1 MTNDSGR
8 SLAYPEVVVELLDGR
23 GNVTYRVA
31 APVAP
36 ARLAP
41 GEEGSYLVPLP
52 EGADL
57 REIRVSAG
65 PLPVRDDDPIDV
77 TLRQLLRAIQ
87 DYRSEHEHGNGYVF
101 DISELYA
108 ALSAEFGGEDRDRDG
123 VEDVEQVFRS
133 HGFFAD
139 LDGSRSWRAGE
150 APGLTSH
157 PAFQG
162 FPAALPRPDLP
173 APPEATVTIDSG
185 GVATHAVVYLTFAPP
200 NASRSYG
207 YVTAIVDGQIV
218 LAPPPP
224 GYDAELTILL
234 LADGYTPAL
243 VARFDNAE
251 LWSYWEQAPGQSV
264 IEISATLHPADGSS
278 DDDDLLLLTAAAPG
292 AGPAWPLPPIWAWII
307 FAEVAVVVLA
317 SGAISIAHFR
327 GRGR

>member
-1 MTNDSGR
+1 MTNDSSR
-8 SLAYPEVVVELLDGR
+8 SLAYPEVVVELLDAR
-23 GNVTYRVA
+23 GNVTYRIG

-36 ARLAP
+36 AHLAP
-41 GEEGSYLVPLP
+41 GEEGSYVVPLP
-52 EGADL
+52 EGAD
-57 REIRVSAG
+57 RTEIRVSPG
-65 PLPVRDDDPIDV
+65 PLPVQDDDPIDV
-77 TLRQLLRAIQ
+77 TLRQLLRAIK

-157 PAFQG
+157 PVFEG

-173 APPEATVTIDSG
+173 AAPEATVTIDSG

-200 NASRSYG
+200 DTSRSYG

-234 LADGYTPAL
+234 LADGYTPGWW
-243 VARFDNAE
+243 R
-251 LWSYWEQAPGQSV
+251 SSTTKSCG
-264 IEISATLHPADGSS
+264 ATGSRPPANPSS
-278 DDDDLLLLTAAAPG
+278 RSSRRSTPTTAAQTTTSCSRPPFRAPAPPG
-292 AGPAWPLPPIWAWII
+292 RSRPSGPG
-307 FAEVAVVVLA
+307 
-317 SGAISIAHFR
+317 S
-327 GRGR
+327 